1 MASGDSVTYTKRESL
16 IEIFPDNPAYKWS
29 AAMGGK
35 SAEEKNLW
43 WYKKLKKRFETF
55 EHDKK
60 SSIYRYY
67 GHDYDDE
74 SARVIKMPNG
84 SMSSGN
90 VNRMTEQLPEALEY
104 RTRNFDN
111 PQKNGWRI
119 FEKITGKYDVEA
131 ADEETLKERLRTLGR
146 FTELIKEDEF
156 LTRYDPLTN
165 KEAITQIGAEGLM
178 NPIEYTFPLG
188 IENTDFLHYLIYEPE
203 LIRAEIE
210 NESQIDDIVRYEILN
225 YIDIRSEPLMP
236 KRGIGVVMSKH
247 GNTLRPHIGYIQGIL
262 GDIVGEYNELLEN
275 DGVKAVSKLLATMEL
290 PNTQDEINEDVL
302 VESYKKISVGALL
315 KKVKSK
321 ALLKRLNRIKP
332 PSEGRAGGVTWP
344 VSAGGDYMLWI
355 TTDPFEMITK
365 STGRKWSE
373 RNASC
378 ENWDGCYAEGPVS
391 DVKYGNCIVW
401 VYKKGDEEYRHE
413 IGRFLLRWGESYKEG
428 AKIGFDIGVEAQVYP
443 KDPRESPW
451 GFNLLGAI
459 GNILKDAGLLNYDT
473 CRTPYKFMGYSDKAG
488 GGKIKINYD
497 SKIFLK
503 GQGEVEVGNANAL
516 VSMASDESLSYA
528 DSGYVLNYGNSQAL
542 LALAQNPVVWIYE
555 NTIRRLFTRALDLEE
570 GSQIFRFLIDSSVAN
585 FDWITGTLDTVE
597 IFDENYLNPLNIS
610 QSYLGFLLRSPL
622 CTDEAHRQILQSHPG
637 FEGLSGNSIPLWAL
651 AYLNLSSWHMADNP
665 ILTTAPSD
673 ILDSITDEVIQKHFM
688 HSQLGTGVNI
698 NADFYDNII
707 INEPQDMKRFKRFGI
722 KMLAMKQLIY
732 QPKLS
737 LKSYGKL
744 LTDFNKIWNKRLNN
758 GGEFDKQLNIL
769 KKHFAITLCL
779 PLQNH
784 DDWGY
789 LNSFGSISLG
799 MQNTDSG
806 FRDISTIVDG
816 NEIHYPIYS
825 RQSAGTYKRMM
836 DIYPEL
842 IKSNFNAG
850 MALEILNI
858 DPDTV
863 GEDSKVFQGLMLRNV
878 RDAGAFKEL
887 FKNPE
892 VPRFELLNRLTNP
905 KKQSESI
912 VNPFLN
918 ARNYGLIYRGV
929 RDKAGLQYS
938 YTPEIDSSTWIL
950 RDSMPGE
957 IVDYLLTTPQEWIGK
972 VGVGAFSQWLRT
984 PEQFNQFMDMVLLEA
999 IGTYASVDDFQ
1010 TFEIDYGNIDLEDH
1024 FSQIENVQLL
1034 SECANGVSIGGKIVG
1049 GLGSNPYLPSNI
1061 QMFLIEQLPLI
1072 SDALGGD
1079 YDELFGYLIDKISVN
1094 PAISPEAISWILENY
1109 PSKKYEIL
1117 QNSKINM
1124 GEELVK
1130 EMLNEN
1136 PPILLKNYNLN
1147 IRSYINIYKEWLKS
1161 LQATPSGDADRFSK
1175 QIFQGRGGRYLIHY
1189 LDSQNYD
1196 IYSSMTN
1203 RLLSAYD
1210 GINFWRGGNFKKKM
1224 RLPSGRNSAPLNLE
1238 KEVPMALVDAPI
1250 PIPYE
1255 HIIWNGSAIKN
1266 EEGEI
1271 KLGLDHPPTLRHI
1284 KEITEQNGLI
1294 MVSGFTYYYDDD
1306 SGQIFSEPLETTYN
1320 NYDEMYGYI
1329 PVDRRDGDESL
1340 KWENDLTMVFFDVI
1354 NPSSI
1359 KTLPDWRMNVDDE
1372 GVKKT
1377 IENIVLNPKITD
1389 VNLLELMDLIGKE
1402 SGFSIYSNNGKFSLN
1417 TYDVLKQIDIANQW
1431 TPDIINAY
1439 LKPLFNQGEAYQ
1451 NYSNL
1456 LPTNA
1461 IFDLTISE
1469 DEDEVNVELSRS
1481 VNSLRHI
1488 QLWILGEN
1496 FEEIIPIEYVY
1507 SCITLPHISA
1517 TVKSRAKQIRQKR
1530 LAEYLTLMM
1539 RDNDVQV
1546 NDAEEMHSHEWRI
1559 FNSEINNILIN
1570 YCEMMYPNDIRMQE
1584 KLMESI
1590 ISGETQI
1597 GIEEMG
1603 QVARGER

>member
-16 IEIFPDNPAYKWS
+16 IEIFPDNPAYKWTKTMS
-29 AAMGGK
+29 GK
-35 SAEEKNLW
+35 SVEEKNLW

-74 SARVIKMPNG
+74 SGRVIKMPSG
-84 SMSSGN
+84 HMSSGN
-90 VNRMTEQLPEALEY
+90 TNRMTEQLPEALEY
-104 RTRNFDN
+104 RTKNFDN
-111 PQKNGWRI
+111 PKKNGWRI

-188 IENTDFLHYLIYEPE
+188 IENTDFLHYLVYEPE
-203 LIRAEIE
+203 VVKAEIE

-247 GNTLRPHIGYIQGIL
+247 GNTLRPHIGYIQKIL
-262 GDIVGEYNELLEN
+262 GDIVGEYNELLER

-321 ALLKRLNRIKP
+321 ALLKRLDRIKP
-332 PSEGRAGGVTWP
+332 PSEGKAGGVTWP

-355 TTDPFEMITK
+355 TTDPFEMLTK

-413 IGRFLLRWGESYKEG
+413 IGRFILRWGESYKEG
-428 AKIGFDIGVEAQVYP
+428 AKIGYDVGVEAQVYP

-473 CRTPYKFMGYSDKAG
+473 CRTPYKYMGYSDKAG
-488 GGKIKINYD
+488 SGKVKISYD

-516 VSMASDESLSYA
+516 VSMASDEALSYA
-528 DSGYVLNYGNSQAL
+528 DSGYVLNYGNTQAL
-542 LALAQNPVVWIYE
+542 LALSQNPVVWIYE

-651 AYLNLSSWHMADNP
+651 AYLNLMVGDLTENP

-688 HSQLGTGVNI
+688 DG
-698 NADFYDNII
+698 I
-707 INEPQDMKRFKRFGI
+707 INYMSPRYGLQDLPKQETNRFKRFGI

-737 LKSYGKL
+737 LKSYAKL

-842 IKSNFNAG
+842 IGSNFNG
-850 MALEILNI
+850 NMAFKILDI
-858 DPDTV
+858 DPNTV

-905 KKQSESI
+905 KKQDESI

-918 ARNYGLIYRGV
+918 ARNYGLIYRGI
-929 RDKAGLQYS
+929 RDMAGLQYS
-938 YTPEIDSSTWIL
+938 YTPKIDSSTWII
-950 RDSMPGE
+950 RDSMPSE
-957 IVDYLLTTPQEWIGK
+957 IVDYLLTSPEQWITK
-972 VGVGAFSQWLRT
+972 IGVGAFSQWLRT
-984 PEQFNQFMDMVLLEA
+984 PQQFNQFMEIILLEA
-999 IGTYASVDDFQ
+999 IGSYSSIDDFQ
-1010 TFEIDYGNIDLEDH
+1010 TFEIDYGNIDLDEH
-1024 FSQIENVQLL
+1024 FSQIENIQLL
-1034 SECANGVSIGGKIVG
+1034 SQCATGVGIGGKLTG
-1049 GLGSNPYLPSNI
+1049 GLVSNPYLPSDI
-1061 QMFLIEQLPLI
+1061 QMFLLQDIPLI
-1072 SDALGGD
+1072 SEALGGD
-1079 YDELFGYLIDKISVN
+1079 YDELFGYLIDKLSVN

-1109 PSKKYEIL
+1109 PANKYNIL
-1117 QNSKINM
+1117 QNAKITI

-1130 EMLNEN
+1130 EMLDEN

-1161 LQATPSGDADRFSK
+1161 LKSTPSGDANRFSK
-1175 QIFQGRGGRYLIHY
+1175 QIFRDRGGRYLQYY
-1189 LDSQNYD
+1189 LDSGNYD
-1196 IYSSMTN
+1196 IYSSMTR
-1203 RLLSAYD
+1203 RLLSEYD
-1210 GINFWRGGNFKKKM
+1210 GVNFWRGGNFKKKM
-1224 RLPSGRNSAPLNLE
+1224 RLPSERNSAPMNME
-1238 KEVPMALVDAPI
+1238 REVPMALVDAPI

-1255 HIIWNGSAIKN
+1255 HIIWNGSAIKD
-1266 EEGEI
+1266 EDGGEI
-1271 KLGLDHPPTLRHI
+1271 KLGLDNVATMRHI

-1294 MVSGFTYYYDDD
+1294 MVTGDIYYWDTEERMVV
-1306 SGQIFSEPLETTYN
+1306 QEPLETTYN
-1320 NYDEMYGYI
+1320 NYDEMYGFV
-1329 PVDRRDGDESL
+1329 PVDRRDEDGK
-1340 KWENDLTMVFFDVI
+1340 KWENDLIMVFFDVI

-1359 KTLPDWRMNVDDE
+1359 KTLPEWRMNETSENVRATL
-1372 GVKKT
+1372 K
-1377 IENIVLNPKITD
+1377 NIVLNPKITD
-1389 VNLLELMDLIGKE
+1389 VNLLELMGLIGIN
-1402 SGFSIYSNNGKFSLN
+1402 GFSYKTNTGGYSLN
-1417 TYDVLKQIDIANQW
+1417 TYDVLKQIDDANQW
-1431 TPDIINAY
+1431 TPPIIYAY
-1439 LKPLFNQGEAYQ
+1439 LKPLFNQGDAYQ

-1469 DEDEVNVELSRS
+1469 DEDEVNSMLSRS
-1481 VNSLRHI
+1481 VNSLRNI
-1488 QLWILGEN
+1488 QLWILGEK

-1530 LAEYLTLMM
+1530 LAEYLTLMR

-1546 NDAEEMHSHEWRI
+1546 NDAEEIHSHEWRI

-1584 KLMESI
+1584 RLMQSI

-1597 GIEEMG
+1597 GIEEMS

>member
-1 MASGDSVTYTKRESL
+1 MASGDSVTYTKRES
-16 IEIFPDNPAYKWS
+16 IQEIFPDNPDYKWT
-29 AAMGGK
+29 AAWIGK
-35 SAEEKNLW
+35 SPEEKNLW

-74 SARVIKMPNG
+74 SARVIKMPKG

-104 RTRNFDN
+104 RTKNFDN
-111 PQKNGWRI
+111 PKKNGWRI

-188 IENTDFLHYLIYEPE
+188 IENTDFLHYLVYEPE
-203 LIRAEIE
+203 VVKAEIE

-247 GNTLRPHIGYIQGIL
+247 GNTLRPHIGYIQRIL
-262 GDIVGEYNELLEN
+262 GDIVGEYNELLER

-321 ALLKRLNRIKP
+321 ALLKRLDRIKP
-332 PSEGRAGGVTWP
+332 PSEGKAGGVTWP

-355 TTDPFEMITK
+355 TTDPFEMLTK

-401 VYKKGDEEYRHE
+401 VYKKGNEEYRHE
-413 IGRFLLRWGESYKEG
+413 IGRFILRWGESYKEG
-428 AKIGFDIGVEAQVYP
+428 AKIGYDVGVEAQVYP

-488 GGKIKINYD
+488 SGKVKISYD

-516 VSMASDESLSYA
+516 VSMASDEALSYA

-585 FDWITGTLDTVE
+585 FDWIAGTLDTVE
-597 IFDENYLNPLNIS
+597 IFDVNYMTPGNIS
-610 QSYLGFLLRSPL
+610 QSYLGFMLRSPL

-637 FEGLSGNSIPLWAL
+637 YEGLNGNNIPLWAL
-651 AYLNLSSWHMADNP
+651 AYLNLMDGYLSDNP
-665 ILTTAPSD
+665 ILTTAPAD

-688 HSQLGTGVNI
+688 DG
-698 NADFYDNII
+698 II
-707 INEPQDMKRFKRFGI
+707 DWAVVRPVVFNKQDANRFKRYGI

-744 LTDFNKIWNKRLNN
+744 LTDFNKIWNKRLKD
-758 GGEFDKQLNIL
+758 GGEFDKQLDIL

-789 LNSFGSISLG
+789 LDSFGSISLG

-842 IKSNFNAG
+842 IRSNFNAV
-850 MALEILNI
+850 MAIDALEI
-858 DPDTV
+858 DPNKI
-863 GEDSKVFQGLMLRNV
+863 GEDSKAFQGLMLKNV

-892 VPRFELLNRLTNP
+892 VQKFELLNRLTNP
-905 KKQSESI
+905 KKQDESI

-929 RDKAGLQYS
+929 GNRAGLQYS
-938 YTPEIDSSTWIL
+938 YMPTMDSSTWIL
-950 RDSMPGE
+950 RDSMPSE
-957 IVDYLLTTPQEWIGK
+957 IVDYLLATPQEWVGK
-972 VGVGAFSQWLRT
+972 IGVGAFAQWLRT
-984 PEQFNQFMDMVLLEA
+984 PEQFNQFMDIVLLEA
-999 IGTYASVDDFQ
+999 IGTYSSVDNFQ
-1010 TFEIDYGNIDLEDH
+1010 TFEIDYGTIDLEDH
-1024 FSQIENVQLL
+1024 FSQIENIQLL
-1034 SECANGVSIGGKIVG
+1034 SECANGMSVGGKIVG
-1049 GLGSNPYLPSNI
+1049 GLSSNPYLPSNI

-1072 SDALGGD
+1072 SEALSGD
-1079 YDELFGYLIDKISVN
+1079 YDELFGYLIDRLCLN
-1094 PAISPEAISWILENY
+1094 TAISAEAISWILENY
-1109 PSKKYEIL
+1109 SEKKNIIL
-1117 QNSKINM
+1117 SNSKITM

-1130 EMLNEN
+1130 EMLSEN
-1136 PPILLKNYNLN
+1136 PAILLKNYNLN
-1147 IRSYINIYKEWLKS
+1147 IRSYINVYKGWFDS
-1161 LQATPSGDADRFSK
+1161 LRSTPSGDANRFYD
-1175 QIFQGRGGRYLIHY
+1175 QIFRGRMGRYLQYY
-1189 LDSQNYD
+1189 LDSDGYD
-1196 IYSSMTN
+1196 IYTSISN
-1203 RLLSAYD
+1203 KILRDYS
-1210 GINFWRGGNFKKKM
+1210 GINYWRGGNFKKKM
-1224 RLPSGRNSAPLNLE
+1224 MLPSERNSAPMNME
-1238 KEVPMALVDAPI
+1238 REVPMALVDAPI
-1250 PIPYE
+1250 PILYE
-1255 HIIWNGSAIKN
+1255 HLIWNGSAVKTDD
-1266 EEGEI
+1266 GGI
-1271 KLGLDHPPTLRHI
+1271 KLGLDNSATMRHI
-1284 KEITEQNGLI
+1284 KEISEHNGLI
-1294 MVSGFTYYYDDD
+1294 RVSGDTYYWSEDD
-1306 SGQIFSEPLETTYN
+1306 QVVVQETLATTYN
-1320 NYDEMYGYI
+1320 NYDEMYGFV
-1329 PVDRRDGDESL
+1329 PVDRRDEDGK
-1340 KWENDLTMVFFDVI
+1340 KWENDLIMVFFDVI

-1359 KTLPDWRMNVDDE
+1359 KTLPAWRMNETNVT
-1372 GVKKT
+1372 VKET
-1377 IENIVLNPKITD
+1377 IKNIVSNPKITSK
-1389 VNLLELMDLIGKE
+1389 NLLEIMDNEVGINGITIK
-1402 SGFSIYSNNGKFSLN
+1402 SNGGTYSIN
-1417 TYDVLKQIDIANQW
+1417 TYDVLKMIDAENVWSPELI
-1431 TPDIINAY
+1431 DAY
-1439 LKPLFNQGEAYQ
+1439 LKPLFNQGDAYQ
-1451 NYSNL
+1451 SYSNL

-1461 IFDLTISE
+1461 LFDITLSE
-1469 DEDEVNVELSRS
+1469 DEDEVSKALSRS
-1481 VNSLRHI
+1481 VNSLRSI
-1488 QLWILGEN
+1488 QLWILGER
-1496 FEEIIPIEYVY
+1496 FENIIPIEYVY

-1517 TVKSRAKQIRQKR
+1517 TTKSRAKQIRQKR

-1546 NDAEEMHSHEWRI
+1546 NDAEEIHSHEWRI

-1584 KLMESI
+1584 RLMQSI
-1590 ISGETQI
+1590 ISGDTQI
-1597 GIEEMG
+1597 GIEEMS

>member
-16 IEIFPDNPAYKWS
+16 IEIFPDNPAYKWTT
-29 AAMGGK
+29 AMSGK
-35 SAEEKNLW
+35 STEEKNLW

-74 SARVIKMPNG
+74 SARVIKMPKG

-90 VNRMTEQLPEALEY
+90 TNRMTEQLPEALEY
-104 RTRNFDN
+104 RTNNFDN
-111 PQKNGWRI
+111 PKKNGWRI

-188 IENTDFLHYLIYEPE
+188 IENTDFLHYLVYEPE
-203 LIRAEIE
+203 VVKAEIE

-247 GNTLRPHIGYIQGIL
+247 GNTLRPHIGYIQRIL
-262 GDIVGEYNELLEN
+262 GDIVGEYNELLER

-321 ALLKRLNRIKP
+321 ALLKRLDRIKP
-332 PSEGRAGGVTWP
+332 PSEGKAGGVTWP

-355 TTDPFEMITK
+355 TTDPFEMLTK

-413 IGRFLLRWGESYKEG
+413 IGRFILRWGESYKEG
-428 AKIGFDIGVEAQVYP
+428 AKIGYDVGVEAQVYP

-473 CRTPYKFMGYSDKAG
+473 CRTPYKYMGYSDKAG
-488 GGKIKINYD
+488 SGKVKISYD

-516 VSMASDESLSYA
+516 VSMASDEALSYA
-528 DSGYVLNYGNSQAL
+528 DSGYVLNYGNTQAL
-542 LALAQNPVVWIYE
+542 LALSQNPVVWIYE

-637 FEGLSGNSIPLWAL
+637 FEGLNGNSIPLWAL
-651 AYLNLSSWHMADNP
+651 AYLNLMSGTLTENP

-688 HSQLGTGVNI
+688 DG
-698 NADFYDNII
+698 II
-707 INEPQDMKRFKRFGI
+707 DYMSPRYGLQGLPKQETNRFKRFGI

-737 LKSYGKL
+737 LKSYAKL

-816 NEIHYPIYS
+816 NEINYPIYS

-842 IKSNFNAG
+842 IRSNFNG
-850 MALEILNI
+850 NRALETLDI
-858 DPDTV
+858 DPNTV

-887 FKNPE
+887 FKNPA

-905 KKQSESI
+905 KKQDESI

-918 ARNYGLIYRGV
+918 ARNYGLIYRGI

-938 YTPEIDSSTWIL
+938 YTPKIDSSTWIL
-950 RDSMPGE
+950 RDSMPIE
-957 IVDYLLTTPQEWIGK
+957 IVDYLLTSPEQWITK
-972 VGVGAFSQWLRT
+972 IGVGAFSQWLRT
-984 PEQFNQFMDMVLLEA
+984 PQQFNQFMEIILLEA
-999 IGTYASVDDFQ
+999 IGSYSSIDDFQ
-1010 TFEIDYGNIDLEDH
+1010 TFEIDYGNIDLDEH
-1024 FSQIENVQLL
+1024 FSQIENIQLL
-1034 SECANGVSIGGKIVG
+1034 SQCATGAGIGGKLTG
-1049 GLGSNPYLPSNI
+1049 GLVSNPYLPSNI
-1061 QMFLIEQLPLI
+1061 QMFLLQDAPLI
-1072 SDALGGD
+1072 SEALGGD
-1079 YDELFGYLIDKISVN
+1079 YDELFGYLIDKLSVN
-1094 PAISPEAISWILENY
+1094 PAISPEAISWILEKVAESPEDY
-1109 PSKKYEIL
+1109 PATKYNIL
-1117 QNSKINM
+1117 QNAKITID
-1124 GEELVK
+1124 EELVK
-1130 EMLNEN
+1130 EMLVEN

-1147 IRSYINIYKEWLKS
+1147 IRSYINIYKEWMKSLKS
-1161 LQATPSGDADRFSK
+1161 TPSGDANRFSK
-1175 QIFQGRGGRYLIHY
+1175 QIFRDRGGRYLQYY
-1189 LDSQNYD
+1189 LDSENYD
-1196 IYSSMTN
+1196 IYSSMTR
-1203 RLLSAYD
+1203 RLLSEYD
-1210 GINFWRGGNFKKKM
+1210 GVNFWRGGNFKKKM
-1224 RLPSGRNSAPLNLE
+1224 RLPSERNSAPMNME
-1238 KEVPMALVDAPI
+1238 REVPMALVDAPI
-1250 PIPYE
+1250 PILYE
-1255 HIIWNGSAIKN
+1255 HIIWNGSAIK
-1266 EEGEI
+1266 EEDGEI
-1271 KLGLDHPPTLRHI
+1271 KLGLDNSATMRHI

-1294 MVSGFTYYYDDD
+1294 MVSGYTYKFNRDNQMVD
-1306 SGQIFSEPLETTYN
+1306 QEPLETTYN
-1320 NYDEMYGYI
+1320 NYDEMYGFV
-1329 PVDRRDGDESL
+1329 PVDRRDEDGK
-1340 KWENDLTMVFFDVI
+1340 KWENDLIMVFFDVI

-1359 KTLPDWRMNVDDE
+1359 KTLPEWRMNERSEDVRATL
-1372 GVKKT
+1372 K
-1377 IENIVLNPKITD
+1377 NIVLNPKITD
-1389 VNLLELMDLIGKE
+1389 VNLLELMDLIGIN
-1402 SGFSIYSNNGKFSLN
+1402 GFSYKSNAGTYSLN
-1417 TYDVLKQIDIANQW
+1417 TYDVLKQIDDANQW

-1439 LKPLFNQGEAYQ
+1439 LKPLFNQGDAYQ

-1461 IFDLTISE
+1461 LFDLTISE
-1469 DEDEVNVELSRS
+1469 DEDEVNKMLSRS

-1488 QLWILGEN
+1488 QLWILGEK

-1507 SCITLPHISA
+1507 SCITLPHIPA
-1517 TVKSRAKQIRQKR
+1517 TVKARAKQIRQKR
-1530 LAEYLTLMM
+1530 LAEYLTLMR

-1546 NDAEEMHSHEWRI
+1546 NDAEEIHSHEWRI

-1584 KLMESI
+1584 RLMQSI

-1597 GIEEMG
+1597 GIEEMS